1 MSAQGDLV
9 AAGAGAGGATGQVGP
24 GAALTAAKNTPLTS
38 LMLSAPGY
46 ELAQPMP
53 MAAIE
58 RGERRLRWLGL
69 VVIVAVFGG
78 LGTWGALAP
87 LNSAAVGSGVIAVE
101 NYRKT
106 VQHLEGGIV
115 KSIAVRDGDVVRK
128 DQALLTLDDTQPRAQ
143 LEVLRGQSLMNQAK
157 EARLVA
163 ERDRRAL
170 ISYPG
175 ALVGALAGARAD
187 ARTDARARDAM
198 RIQDQTFFARRTA
211 MQGEAAL
218 YERQISQLQAKLQGL
233 DAQRTSRDHLA
244 TSYQREL
251 VDYRALLEEGY
262 TDRLRVR
269 ELERSV
275 VQTEG
280 QRGALVSEQ
289 AATEQQI
296 SETRVKLLQIQNEF
310 QREVARE
317 LSQVQSELFDQQAK
331 LQALE
336 DAVARTIIRAPDAG
350 TVLDLSVHTIGA
362 VLRPGGKLLDL
373 VPQNEKL
380 LVQAQLSPRD
390 IDQVRV
396 GQFAEVRFSA
406 FKQRDTARIDGKLVS
421 LSADRLIDESSSGK
435 LPYYLARVEITPEG
449 LKELARGKLALLPGM
464 PVEVLIKT
472 GERTALSYL
481 LAPLRDSLARGFTEH

>member
-9 AAGAGAGGATGQVGP
+9 AAGAGMAKGP
-24 GAALTAAKNTPLTS
+24 GAALTTAKDTPLTS
-38 LMLSAPGY
+38 LMLSTPDY
-46 ELAQPMP
+46 ELAEPMP

-58 RGERRLRWLGL
+58 RGERRLRWLGF
-69 VVIVAVFGG
+69 VVIAAVFGG
-78 LGTWGALAP
+78 LGSWGALAP
-87 LNSAAVGSGVIAVE
+87 LNSAAVGTGVIAVE

-115 KSIAVRDGDVVRK
+115 KTIAVRDGDVVQK
-128 DQALLTLDDTQPRAQ
+128 DQTLLTLDDTQPRAQ

-170 ISYPG
+170 VSYPS
-175 ALVGALAGARAD
+175 ALAATRA
-187 ARTDARARDAM
+187 DARARDAM

-211 MQGEAAL
+211 MQGEGSL
-218 YERQISQLQAKLQGL
+218 YERQINQLQAKLQGL
-233 DAQRTSRDHLA
+233 AAQRTSRDHLA
-244 TSYQREL
+244 DSYQREL
-251 VDYRALLEEGY
+251 VDYRTLLEEGY
-262 TDRLRVR
+262 ADRLRVR

-289 AATEQQI
+289 AATDQQI
-296 SETRVKLLQIQNEF
+296 SETRIKLLQIQNEF

-317 LSQVQSELFDQQAK
+317 LSQVQTELFDQQAK

-336 DAVARTIIRAPDAG
+336 DAVARTIIRAPEAG

-396 GQFAEVRFSA
+396 GQLAEVRFSA
-406 FKQRDTARIDGKLVS
+406 FKQRETARIDGKLVA
-421 LSADRLIDESSSGK
+421 LSADRLIDETSGGK
-435 LPYYLARVEITPEG
+435 VPYYLARVEITPQG

-464 PVEVLIKT
+464 PVEVLVQT

>member
-1 MSAQGDLV
+1 MSAQGNLV
-9 AAGAGAGGATGQVGP
+9 GAGAGAEKSA
-24 GAALTAAKNTPLTS
+24 GAALTAAKDAPLTS

-46 ELAQPMP
+46 ELAEPVP

-58 RGERRLRWLGL
+58 RGERRLRWLGFA
-69 VVIVAVFGG
+69 VIAVVFGG
-78 LGTWGALAP
+78 LGSWGALAP
-87 LNSAAVGSGVIAVE
+87 LNSAAVGTGVIAVE

-115 KSIAVRDGDVVRK
+115 KSIAVRDGDVVQK
-128 DQALLTLDDTQPRAQ
+128 DQTLLTLDDTQPRAQ

-170 ISYPG
+170 ISYP
-175 ALVGALAGARAD
+175 AAIAGARGD
-187 ARTDARARDAM
+187 TRARDAM

-211 MQGEAAL
+211 MQGEASL
-218 YERQISQLQAKLQGL
+218 YDRQISQLLAKLQGL
-233 DAQRTSRDHLA
+233 AAQRTSRDHLA
-244 TSYQREL
+244 TSYQHEL

-262 TDRLRVR
+262 TDRIRVR

-336 DAVARTIIRAPDAG
+336 DAVARTVIRAPEAG

-396 GQFAEVRFSA
+396 GQLAEVRFSA
-406 FKQRDTARIDGKLVS
+406 FKQRDTARIDGKLVA
-421 LSADRLIDESSSGK
+421 LSADRLIDESGGGK
-435 LPYYLARVEITPEG
+435 VPYYLARVEITPEG

-464 PVEVLIKT
+464 PVEVLVKT